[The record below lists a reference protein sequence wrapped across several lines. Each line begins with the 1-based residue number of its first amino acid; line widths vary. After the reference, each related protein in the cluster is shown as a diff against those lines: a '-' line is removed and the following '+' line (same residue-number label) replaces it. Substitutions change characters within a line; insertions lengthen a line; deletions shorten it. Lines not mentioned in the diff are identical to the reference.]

1 MNRYGFSSL
10 LADLRQYWTAD
21 AGCFATPGSAA
32 MTAQVGRFA
41 GVLLSAMLEGE
52 DERLD
57 MELMLATEE
66 SQAEDEVVEESV
78 DEAER
83 FFWQL

>member
-1 MNRYGFSSL
+1 
-10 LADLRQYWTAD
+10 
-21 AGCFATPGSAA
+21 